1 MTSVARRVRS
11 TVGRLHTDGRLAV
24 LGAVAAGWLFV
35 VGGRFLL
42 PAVLPQV
49 KTTFSVGNAGAG
61 LAVSVV
67 WGTYALMQAPGGVL
81 IDRVG
86 ERLLLAGSLALTGV
100 AVLAVAAAPTYHVF
114 LVGCGLFGLTT
125 GLYGPARGTTI
136 SRSFP
141 GNDGT
146 AIGVTLAAGSVGSA
160 LLPFLA
166 GSLVGR
172 VGWRLLLGVLVV
184 PFVVVAAFAWRSV
197 PARTVGGAAESGGS
211 LLANVFAAV
220 RIPAVARAV
229 AAVTLLLFA
238 FQGLTA
244 FLPTYLV
251 EVKGFDQATATGLFA
266 LLFLAGAGSQ
276 LLAGTVA
283 DRIGER
289 WVLTVTAVVAVV
301 SAAAIPLIDGV
312 LVAAVVVSAV
322 GTRLAMAPVSNAYV
336 IDVLPP
342 GVQGSAWG
350 VLRTAFFLVSAGG
363 STFVGAFADRGL
375 FDEAFLVLAGLAG
388 LAALLYVR
396 LPSRAAAKRTRDGS
410 VR

>member
-1 MTSVARRVRS
+1 
-11 TVGRLHTDGRLAV
+11 
-24 LGAVAAGWLFV
+24 
-35 VGGRFLL
+35 
-42 PAVLPQV
+42 
-49 KTTFSVGNAGAG
+49 
-61 LAVSVV
+61 
-67 WGTYALMQAPGGVL
+67 
-81 IDRVG
+81 
-86 ERLLLAGSLALTGV
+86 
-100 AVLAVAAAPTYHVF
+100 
-114 LVGCGLFGLTT
+114 
-125 GLYGPARGTTI
+125 
-136 SRSFP
+136 
-141 GNDGT
+141 
-146 AIGVTLAAGSVGSA
+146 VTLAAGSVGSA

-172 VGWRLLLGVLVV
+172 VGWRLLLGGLVV
-184 PFVVVAAFAWRSV
+184 PFAVVAAFAWRSV
-197 PARTVGGAAESGGS
+197 PVRTLSGAAESTGS

-375 FDEAFLVLAGLAG
+375 FDEAFFVLAGLAG

-410 VR
+410 AR

>member
-1 MTSVARRVRS
+1 MTTRLRSAVARLLADS
-11 TVGRLHTDGRLAV
+11 RLSV
-24 LGAVAAGWLFV
+24 LVAVAVGWLFV

-67 WGTYALMQAPGGVL
+67 WATYALMQAPGGVL

-86 ERLLLAGSLALTGV
+86 ERLLLAGSLALTGA
-100 AVLAVAAAPTYHVF
+100 AVLVVAFAPTYPVF
-114 LVGCGLFGLTT
+114 LVGCGVFGLTT

-141 GNDGT
+141 RNDGA
-146 AIGVTLAAGSVGSA
+146 AIGATLAAGSLGSA
-160 LLPFLA
+160 ILPFLA

-184 PFVVVAAFAWRSV
+184 PFVVVAAFAWRAVPVRSV
-197 PARTVGGAAESGGS
+197 GSDSSTGS

-220 RIPAVARAV
+220 RTPAVARVV

-251 EVKGFDQATATGLFA
+251 EVKGFDQSTATGLFA

-276 LLAGTVA
+276 LLAGTLA

-289 WVLTVTAVVAVV
+289 WVLTATAAVAVV
-301 SAAAIPLIDGV
+301 SAAAIPFVDGV

-350 VLRTAFFLVSAGG
+350 VLRTGFFLVSAGG

-375 FDEAFLVLAGLAG
+375 FDEAFFV
-388 LAALLYVR
+388 LAALAGVAAVLYVG
-396 LPSRAAAKRTRDGS
+396 LPTRATAKRQGQASITRE
-410 VR
+410 

>member
-1 MTSVARRVRS
+1 
-11 TVGRLHTDGRLAV
+11 V
-24 LGAVAAGWLFV
+24 LVAVAAGWLFV
-35 VGGRFLL
+35 VGARFLL

-49 KTTFSVGNAGAG
+49 KATFGVGNAAAG
-61 LAVSVV
+61 VAVSVI
-67 WGTYALMQAPGGVL
+67 WGAYAVMQAPGGVL

-100 AVLAVAAAPTYHVF
+100 TVVAVAVAPTFLVF
-114 LVGCGLFGLTT
+114 LVGCVLFGLTT

-141 GNDGT
+141 RNDGA
-146 AIGVTLAAGSVGSA
+146 AIGATLAAGSLGSA
-160 LLPFLA
+160 VLPLAA

-172 VGWRLLLGVLVV
+172 VGWRPLLGVLVV
-184 PFVVVAAFAWRSV
+184 PFVAVAGLAWVAV
-197 PARTVGGAAESGGS
+197 PDRRADDAGPTAPGTLVRDV
-211 LLANVFAAV
+211 LRAV
-220 RIPAVARAV
+220 RRPAVARAV

-251 EVKGFDQATATGLFA
+251 EVKGFDQATATALFA
-266 LLFLAGAGSQ
+266 LLFVAGAVSQ
-276 LLAGTVA
+276 LLGGTAA

-289 WVLTVTAVVAVV
+289 WVLTTTAVVAAA
-301 SAAAIPLIDGV
+301 SAAALPFVDG
-312 LVAAVVVSAV
+312 LLPVAAVVAAV

-350 VLRTAFFLVSAGG
+350 VLRTGFFLVSAGG
-363 STFVGAFADRGL
+363 STLVGAFADSGL
-375 FDEAFLVLAGLAG
+375 FDEAFFVLAGLAG
-388 LAALLYVR
+388 VAAVLYVH
-396 LPSRAAAKRTRDGS
+396 LPSRAAAKRDRSTTAR
-410 VR
+410 